1 MTTAQEYVALLR
13 DLKDFSGLTYRELAA
28 RAERAGDVLP
38 RSTLAGLLGSA
49 RLPRGEPVAA
59 LVRACGGGPEEVA
72 AWLRA
77 HQRLAGR
84 AGRAGRAG
92 LPGSAAGA
100 LGSAGRTQLPPATAD
115 FTGRQDEVTVIRR
128 QLMAEGGPQSPGPAV
143 VAVSGPAGTGKSAL
157 AVHCAHLLGPSFPD
171 GRLYADLSGSGAGS
185 GTGTGPLLAGLLRGL
200 GVTGTE
206 LPPDESERLELY
218 RTLTATRRVLVVL
231 DNADAAAPAD
241 GGGAEASAGA
251 TAGPGVGAAAD
262 AGVGATAPTSATA
275 HAGATAHANTTTLSV
290 AAAPSAAAQAIAQAT
305 ARLRPLLPAGPGC
318 AALVTSRRRLALEG
332 AHAVDL
338 GELGLAAGVR
348 LLAATAGP
356 GPVAASPAAA
366 RRLVEQCGRLPLAL
380 RIAGARLRTRPHWS
394 VERLLDHLADERHRL
409 DGLTYS
415 DLSVRDAL
423 AKDCR
428 GLSAAAV
435 TALHI
440 LGLKAPPRF
449 TVWQAATL
457 LVADTDEAE
466 DLLEELTDSRLLAAI
481 GPHYR
486 LPPLVRLY
494 ARELTTAN
502 QAPTVL
508 LPARTPA

>member
-13 DLKDFSGLTYRELAA
+13 ELKTFSGLTYRELAV

-38 RSTLAGLLGSA
+38 RSTIAGLLGSS

-84 AGRAGRAG
+84 AGRTGGGQGAGE
-92 LPGSAAGA
+92 
-100 LGSAGRTQLPPATAD
+100 AGRTQLPPATAD
-115 FTGRQDEVTVIRR
+115 FIGRQDEVAVIRR
-128 QLMAEGGPQSPGPAV
+128 RLTAERGPQSPGPAL

-157 AVHCAHLLGPSFPD
+157 AVHCAHLLGQSFPD
-171 GRLYADLSGSGAGS
+171 GRLYADLGGAGA
-185 GTGTGPLLAGLLRGL
+185 GTGFLPDVLAGLLRGL
-200 GVTGTE
+200 GVTAAE
-206 LPPDESERLELY
+206 LPGGEAERLELY

-231 DNADAAAPAD
+231 DNADAATGGDTATSAD
-241 GGGAEASAGA
+241 AAAAADTTTSATDAAASAGVA
-251 TAGPGVGAAAD
+251 ANAAD
-262 AGVGATAPTSATA
+262 AANATASATDPA
-275 HAGATAHANTTTLSV
+275 ASLSSAAPAP
-290 AAAPSAAAQAIAQAT
+290 AAAAQAT

-356 GPVAASPAAA
+356 GPVAAAPVAA
-366 RRLVEQCGRLPLAL
+366 RRLVELCGRLPLAL

-423 AKDCR
+423 ARDGR
-428 GLSAAAV
+428 GLSPAAV
-435 TALHI
+435 HALHV

-449 TVWQAATL
+449 TVWQAAAL
-457 LVADTDEAE
+457 LVTGTGEAE
-466 DLLEELTDSRLLAAI
+466 ELLEELTDSRLLTAL

-486 LPPLVRLY
+486 IPPLVRLY
-494 ARELTTAN
+494 ARELAATD
-502 QAPTVL
+502 PTPAAL
-508 LPARTPA
+508 LPARTSA